1 LRGFRRRRKKLE
13 RRPTSAIID
22 TEALRFNYRQL
33 RKFVSGTAKVMA
45 IVKAN
50 AYGHGDVE
58 VASVLEGL
66 GCEFFGVAIPEE
78 GLKLRQG
85 GIKKPI
91 VVLGG
96 VYPNQIKDVIGLD
109 LTPVV
114 FDLGIARLINE
125 EAKKSGSP
133 QKIHVKIDTG
143 MGRLGLLPDQVE
155 PFFTGLKELK
165 GLRVEAVLS
174 HFVEAESEDKEYSK
188 HQLGLF
194 LKTVET
200 IKSLGV
206 SPAYIDMAN
215 SAAAVDYA
223 ASHLD
228 LIRPGIMLY
237 GSLPSARFREQI
249 ELRPVMQLK
258 TRVLHTKSV
267 GPGFSVS
274 YGRTFVT
281 SRPSVIATL
290 PIGYGDGLPRRLS
303 GLGHALVNGKRAPL
317 VGRVCMDLTM
327 CDVTD
332 IPNAG
337 PGTEVVLIGRQ
348 GDGEITADEVAAKT
362 NTISY
367 EIFCNISA
375 RVPRIYV

>member
-1 LRGFRRRRKKLE
+1 MQGFRRRRKKLE

-33 RKFVSGTAKVMA
+33 RKVISGTTKVMA

-50 AYGHGDVE
+50 AYGHGDFE

-78 GLKLRQG
+78 GLKLREG
-85 GIKKPI
+85 GIKNPI

-96 VYPNQIKDVIGLD
+96 VYPNQIKDIIGLG

-114 FDLGIARLINE
+114 FDLDIARLINE

-143 MGRLGLLPDQVE
+143 MGRLGLLPDQVA
-155 PFFTGLKELK
+155 PFFTGLKGLT

-174 HFVEAESEDKEYSK
+174 HFVEAESEDREYSK

-200 IKSLGV
+200 IKALGV

-228 LIRPGIMLY
+228 LIRPGITLY
-237 GSLPSARFREQI
+237 GSPPSARFREKI

-258 TRVLHTKSV
+258 TRVLHLKSV
-267 GPGFSVS
+267 GPGFSIS

-281 SRPSVIATL
+281 TRPSVIATL

-303 GLGHALVNGKRAPL
+303 GVGDALVNGRRAPL

-327 CDVTD
+327 CDVTG
-332 IPNAG
+332 IPDVG
-337 PGTEVVLIGRQ
+337 TGTEVVLIGRQ
-348 GDGEITADEVAAKT
+348 GDNEITADEVAAKT

>member
-1 LRGFRRRRKKLE
+1 LE

-33 RKFVSGTAKVMA
+33 RKVISGTTKVMA

-58 VASVLEGL
+58 VASVLEAM
-66 GCEFFGVAIPEE
+66 GCEFFGVAIAEE

-85 GIKKPI
+85 GIKNPI

-96 VYPNQIKDVIGLD
+96 AYPNQIKDVIGLG

-114 FDLGIARLINE
+114 FDLDTARLINE

-155 PFFTGLKELK
+155 PFFARLRELK

-174 HFVEAESEDKEYSK
+174 HFVESESEDKEYSK

-194 LKTVET
+194 LRTVET
-200 IKSLGV
+200 IKALGV
-206 SPAYIDMAN
+206 SPVYIDMAN

-223 ASHLD
+223 ASRLD

-237 GSLPSARFREQI
+237 GSSPSARFREKI
-249 ELRPVMQLK
+249 ELKPVMQLK
-258 TRVLHTKSV
+258 TRVLHVKSV

-281 SRPSVIATL
+281 TRPSVIATL

-303 GLGHALVNGKRAPL
+303 GAGEALVNGRRAPL
-317 VGRVCMDLTM
+317 IGRVCMDLTM

-332 IPNAG
+332 IPNVG

-348 GDGEITADEVAAKT
+348 GDSEITADEVAAKT

-367 EIFCNISA
+367 EIFCNISS